1 MFGSLLRL
9 LAGCTVLVAGGW
21 AAHAADPPVD
31 ADFVFWQDRLLGR
44 ESGIYENGDSVFVVS
59 RVPVSSRTR
68 IRAKEAA
75 LLESS
80 SLLRNWAFEQAR
92 RDRGAEPARPA
103 DIAAM
108 AVFNDKHS
116 PGWRIPPWRIDA
128 LGRQLPTRE
137 SDGFLHQAQVYD
149 RETLLR
155 AIPDGYRR
163 HPADDETATA
173 FATIAQAAFRRDPES
188 FSASVSGLSGVAS
201 LDAGAVAEAALRH
214 EAEERHDLALAS
226 ALLAFGATRD
236 ETIRTKVA
244 HLLEETQ
251 P

>member
-188 FSASVSGLSGVAS
+188 FSASVSIVFTTK
-201 LDAGAVAEAALRH
+201 AGISVRAVISFPAPGARCRGRPDPVWYGSPSFPKRH
-214 EAEERHDLALAS
+214 CRPRWSRKPQDS
-226 ALLAFGATRD
+226 
-236 ETIRTKVA
+236 
-244 HLLEETQ
+244 
-251 P
+251 PC